1 MNRGQIRQRSE
12 SALQDSDNRHW
23 SDDDLNRYINDAQRE
38 FVRIT
43 KQPTTTATL
52 SLGPASDKSGTIAV
66 DGRTITATSTAHGF
80 SVGDAIYF
88 TGFAPVAEYDD
99 QTFIVRSKADN
110 TFVCILDQTQVG
122 STISDASGSF
132 RKIGPNYTKPSGI
145 SEINSVSLDGVE
157 LEILSEGEVNAL
169 AFQNSTSDTLF
180 DGQFGLVPNPFDSR
194 IVGSNT
200 IPRWRDQQGEV
211 QAVILT
217 HRTADTFRIY
227 PVPYQLEQMY
237 IDEDA
242 TSKIYKDFEIRGVI
256 NVTDMSSDTANPQIN
271 DVWHE
276 ALIFG
281 SLERAYLKETNLR
294 NVDKSA
300 GYKNKF
306 DAVVRECQLQ
316 EGVNSLTFG
325 GGRNEPRMRIAR

>member
-1 MNRGQIRQRSE
+1 MNRGEIRQRIE

-23 SDDDLNRYINDAQRE
+23 SDEDINRYINDSQRE

-52 SLGPASDKSGTIAV
+52 SLGPSSDKSGTIAV

-88 TGFAPVAEYDD
+88 TGFAPTTEYDD
-99 QTFIVRSKADN
+99 QTFVIRAKTDN
-110 TFVCILDQTQVG
+110 TFTCVLNQSQVG
-122 STISDASGSF
+122 ASISDASGSF
-132 RKIGPNYTKPSGI
+132 RKIGPTFTKPSAI
-145 SEINSVSLDGVE
+145 SEINSVTLDGVE
-157 LEILSEGEVNAL
+157 LEILSEGEINAL
-169 AFQNSTSDTLF
+169 AFKQSTEDTLI
-180 DGQFGLVPNPFDSR
+180 DGQFGLTPNPFNSK
-194 IVGSNT
+194 ITGSIT

-227 PVPYQLEQMY
+227 PVPYQLDQMF
-237 IDEDA
+237 IDDDA
-242 TSKIYKDFEIRGVI
+242 TTKIYKDFEIRGVI
-256 NVTDMSSDTANPQIN
+256 NVTDMTSDTANPQIN
-271 DVWHE
+271 AVWHE

-306 DAVVRECQLQ
+306 DAIARECQLQ

-325 GGRNEPRMRIAR
+325 GGRNEPRMRISR